1 MRDVPAKSISFRDQR
16 RTKTRCRQ
24 FDYKAPVFSPF
35 VSLKLSSEPILTV
48 DLTTSGSSEAD
59 ESGFHSIL
67 AISGCA
73 GDCEN
78 GTSDSTKGTGAIVKT
93 TRYPEGARHYVA
105 KLRHRFQT
113 CDASDSGAG
122 GKPGISCCR
131 FRSDG
136 RICAVGGG
144 YHRTR
149 LISRNG
155 KIQALLRGNSA
166 TVTSVDWSP
175 GTTS

>member
-1 MRDVPAKSISFRDQR
+1 
-16 RTKTRCRQ
+16 
-24 FDYKAPVFSPF
+24 
-35 VSLKLSSEPILTV
+35 V
-48 DLTTSGSSEAD
+48 DLTTSGSNEAD

-73 GDCEN
+73 GDGAN
-78 GTSDSTKGTGAIVKT
+78 VTSDAPKGTGTIVKT
-93 TRYPEGARHYVA
+93 TFHPEGARHSVA

-131 FRSDG
+131 FHGDG
-136 RICAVGGG
+136 RMRAVGGWD
-144 YHRTR
+144 HRTR

-155 KIQALLRGNSA
+155 KILALLRGNSA
-166 TVTSVDWSP
+166 TVTSVDWCP
-175 GTTS
+175 DTTSGLLATGSGDGSIYLWQAYPS